1 MEDENLME
9 EEKKIS
15 FIKKG
20 MKFKNKRFGDRVFV
34 TDVDVEDGVTVVEF
48 QTGIELDKLPEEI
61 FLKNYTR
68 I

>member
-1 MEDENLME
+1 
-9 EEKKIS
+9 
-15 FIKKG
+15 

-34 TDVDVEDGVTVVEF
+34 TDVAVEDGVTVVEF